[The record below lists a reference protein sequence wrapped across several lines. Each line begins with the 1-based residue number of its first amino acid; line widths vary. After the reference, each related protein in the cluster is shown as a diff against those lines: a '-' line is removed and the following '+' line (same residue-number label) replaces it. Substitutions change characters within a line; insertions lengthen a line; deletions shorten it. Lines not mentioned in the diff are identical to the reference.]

1 MYENTNWKKF
11 GYNAHHMGHYLKHL
25 KDKILKVRVKIR
37 VRLSFRPF
45 HFSQSTYSREQYHA
59 SELLRTGPG

>member
-11 GYNAHHMGHYLKHL
+11 GYYAHRMGHYLKHL

-37 VRLSFRPF
+37 VRLSFCPF
-45 HFSQSTYSREQYHA
+45 HLSNSTYLSDQ
-59 SELLRTGPG
+59 PNVN